1 LSSVSDSVSSPEV
14 ARSHSAAVVD
24 EDEDDDAGD
33 APPETGPPP
42 STGSVSG
49 GADGEDAAGIEHFRA
64 ACHDKAVQFSEH
76 RAQQVA
82 DKLREMRDRVE
93 HRLFTATDG
102 AGTEDSACVQAALG
116 LLDGLAAEWQRPTTW
131 QRHTDSMLAAIE
143 ADNEAQLTVLGLA
156 AFEAGKEAG
165 ALSRTQSKHKFEM
178 SRQAAEA
185 ASEGA
190 ARVLATAV
198 STKEA
203 ELAAAKAEALEAAGQ
218 AARLAAQTQLTRKY
232 VRGLQGCTGLSCSL
246 LLPPHVQ
253 TLLRTVYWQICL
265 SH

>member
-1 LSSVSDSVSSPEV
+1 MSSVSDSVSSPEV

-24 EDEDDDAGD
+24 EDEDDDEGD

-93 HRLFTATDG
+93 HRLFTATDA

-156 AFEAGKEAG
+156 AFEAGKHTVL
-165 ALSRTQSKHKFEM
+165 LSRTQSKHKFEM

>member
-1 LSSVSDSVSSPEV
+1 MSSVSDSVSSPEV

-24 EDEDDDAGD
+24 EDEDDDEGD

-93 HRLFTATDG
+93 HRLFTATDA

-218 AARLAAQTQLTRKY
+218 AARLAAQTQLTRTS
-232 VRGLQGCTGLSCSL
+232 VDCRGVLDLVAAFCCRRTSRPCYAPCTGKS
-246 LLPPHVQ
+246 V
-253 TLLRTVYWQICL
+253 
-265 SH
+265 

>member
-1 LSSVSDSVSSPEV
+1 M
-14 ARSHSAAVVD
+14 
-24 EDEDDDAGD
+24 
-33 APPETGPPP
+33 
-42 STGSVSG
+42 
-49 GADGEDAAGIEHFRA
+49 
-64 ACHDKAVQFSEH
+64 QFSEH

-93 HRLFTATDG
+93 HRLFTATDA

-156 AFEAGKEAG
+156 AFEAGKHTVL
-165 ALSRTQSKHKFEM
+165 LSRTQSKHKFEM